1 MERMIM
7 DQQISIL
14 IVDDVGTVRS
24 FLHQTL
30 MHLGI
35 DHVREASTASQCITA
50 CEEQHFDIVFLD
62 IELPDGDGKELI
74 AEINKINENI
84 NVVMVSAHSTVDNVK
99 DAIERGAKGFV
110 VKPFSP
116 KKIAAML
123 KKFYPELELY

>member
-1 MERMIM
+1 M
-7 DQQISIL
+7 DSQISIL

-30 MHLGI
+30 THLGI
-35 DHVREASTASQCITA
+35 EHVKEASTATQCIKA
-50 CEEQHFDIVFLD
+50 CEENHFDIIFLD

-74 AEINKINENI
+74 ARLTEISPHV

-123 KKFYPELELY
+123 KKFYPDIELA

>member
-1 MERMIM
+1 
-7 DQQISIL
+7 
-14 IVDDVGTVRS
+14 
-24 FLHQTL
+24 
-30 MHLGI
+30 
-35 DHVREASTASQCITA
+35 
-50 CEEQHFDIVFLD
+50 VFLD

-74 AEINKINENI
+74 AEINKINEKI

>member
-1 MERMIM
+1 ME
-7 DQQISIL
+7 QQISIL

-35 DHVREASTASQCITA
+35 DNVKEASTAKQCITA
-50 CEEQHFDIVFLD
+50 CEERHFDIVFLD
-62 IELPDGDGKELI
+62 IELPDGNGKELI
-74 AEINKINENI
+74 AELAEINPDI

-123 KKFYPELELY
+123 KKFYPKLELA

>member
-1 MERMIM
+1 MES
-7 DQQISIL
+7 QISIL

-30 MHLGI
+30 SHLGI
-35 DHVREASTASQCITA
+35 DKIREASTATQCIKA
-50 CEEQHFDIVFLD
+50 CEETHFDIVFLD
-62 IELPDGDGKELI
+62 IELPDGDGKEII
-74 AEINKINENI
+74 ARLNEINPNV
-84 NVVMVSAHSTVDNVK
+84 NVVMVSAHSTVENVK

-123 KKFYPELELY
+123 KKFYPDLELA

>member
-1 MERMIM
+1 M
-7 DQQISIL
+7 DSQISIL

-30 MHLGI
+30 THLGI
-35 DHVREASTASQCITA
+35 EHVKEASTATQCIKA
-50 CEEQHFDIVFLD
+50 CEENHFDIIFLD

-74 AEINKINENI
+74 ARLTDINPNV
-84 NVVMVSAHSTVDNVK
+84 NVVMVSAHSTVENVK

-123 KKFYPELELY
+123 KKFYPDIELA

>member
-1 MERMIM
+1 M
-7 DQQISIL
+7 DSQISIL

-30 MHLGI
+30 THLGI
-35 DHVREASTASQCITA
+35 EHVKEASTATQCIKA
-50 CEEQHFDIVFLD
+50 CEENRFDIIFLD

-74 AEINKINENI
+74 ARLTEISPEV
-84 NVVMVSAHSTVDNVK
+84 NVVMVSAHSTVENVK

-123 KKFYPELELY
+123 KKFYPDIELA

>member
-1 MERMIM
+1 M
-7 DQQISIL
+7 DSQISIL

-30 MHLGI
+30 THLGI
-35 DHVREASTASQCITA
+35 EHVKEASTATQCIKA
-50 CEEQHFDIVFLD
+50 CEENHFDIIFLD

-74 AEINKINENI
+74 ARLTDINPHV
-84 NVVMVSAHSTVDNVK
+84 NVVMVSAHSTVENVK

-123 KKFYPELELY
+123 KKFYPDIELA